1 MVTEEAPKPEIE
13 LKSEEVK
20 EILGHIPHWI
30 IRWGT
35 ALVFLVIA
43 LIIFG
48 SWWFKY
54 PDMVNA
60 SILVTTENPPSNAVA
75 RTNGKIMQLFVKDNQ
90 EVKAGQVL
98 ALIENPGN
106 LDDIIQLKSDLA
118 TFITKIEAPLN
129 LNGIAFTGNPVL
141 GDIQPFFANFLKQF
155 NDFVQFVR
163 LDYHSQKIN
172 SMNSEILKYKD
183 YSDRLNNQSRIL
195 KQEENLAYRQFKR
208 DSTVFIQGVIP
219 ESDYEKAKASYL
231 QKQYA
236 YEQSR
241 ITLASNEI
249 QISKLSQ
256 EILDLELKRSED
268 AGKLRSALDEAA
280 NKLSASIADWELKYV
295 LKSTVEGVVSFTRIW
310 SQNQDVREGDLVMSV
325 IPLNPGEMIGKVN
338 LPLSGAGK
346 VKPGQWV
353 NIKFANYP
361 YLEFGMVN
369 GVIRSISLVASNNE
383 YSVIVDLPEGLK
395 TGYGTELP
403 FNQDMQGIAE
413 IITNDRRLLE
423 RIVLPLRAAFARQ
436 KQISLNYQFVKD

>member
-1 MVTEEAPKPEIE
+1 MVDEEPANPEIE

-35 ALVFLVIA
+35 VLVFVIIA
-43 LIIFG
+43 LIILG
-48 SWWFKY
+48 SWLFKY
-54 PDMVNA
+54 PDIVNA
-60 SILVTTENPPSNAVA
+60 TILVTTENPPSNSVA
-75 RTNGKIMQLFVKDNQ
+75 RTNGKIMQLLVKDNA
-90 EVKAGQVL
+90 EVSAGQVL
-98 ALIENPGN
+98 ALIENPGQFEDITRLKTE
-106 LDDIIQLKSDLA
+106 LDSFRSNIETPVKQ
-118 TFITKIEAPLN
+118 KIS
-129 LNGIAFTGNPVL
+129 AFSGNPVL
-141 GDIQPFFANFLKQF
+141 GDIQPFYANFLKQY
-155 NDFVQFVR
+155 NDFIQFVE
-163 LDYHSQKIN
+163 LDYHNQKIVSLN
-172 SMNSEILKYKD
+172 AEIAKYKD
-183 YSDRLNNQSRIL
+183 YSKRLYNQSSIL
-195 KQEENLAYRQFKR
+195 KQEENLASRQFKR

-219 ESDYEKAKASYL
+219 ESDYEKSKSSYL

-268 AGKLRSALDEAA
+268 AGKLRSTLDEAA
-280 NKLSASIADWELKYV
+280 NKLSASIADWEQKYV
-295 LKSTVEGVVSFTRIW
+295 LKSAVEGVVSFTRIW

-325 IPLNPGEMIGKVN
+325 IPKNPGQIIGKVS

-346 VKPGQWV
+346 VKPQQWV

-361 YLEFGMVN
+361 YLEFGIVK
-369 GVIRSISLVASNNE
+369 GKIRSISLVASNNE

-395 TGYGTELP
+395 TGYGTELT
-403 FNQDMQGIAE
+403 FNQDMQGVAE

-423 RIVLPLRAAFARQ
+423 RIVLPVRAAFARQ
-436 KQISLNYQFVKD
+436 KQISSN

>member
-1 MVTEEAPKPEIE
+1 MEAEELSKPEIE

-35 ALVFLVIA
+35 ILVFAVIV
-43 LIIFG
+43 LILLG

-60 SILVTTENPPSNAVA
+60 TILVTTVNPPSNAVA
-75 RTNGKIMQLFVKDNQ
+75 RTNGKIMQLFIKDN
-90 EVKAGQVL
+90 EVVKTGQIL

-106 LDDIIQLKSDLA
+106 LEDIQHLKSELEIFR
-118 TFITKIEAPLN
+118 TTIENQSELSAPMFSVN
-129 LNGIAFTGNPVL
+129 LVL
-141 GDIQPFFANFLKQF
+141 GDIQQTYAAFLKQY
-155 NDFVQFVR
+155 NDYSQFVK
-163 LDYHSQKIN
+163 LDYHNQKIT
-172 SMNSEILKYKD
+172 SLKAEIVKYKN
-183 YSDRLNNQSRIL
+183 YSSRLNNQSRIL
-195 KQEENLAYRQFKR
+195 KQEELLASKQFKR
-208 DSTVFIQGVIP
+208 DSLVFVQGVIP
-219 ESDYEKAKASYL
+219 ESDFEKSKASYL

-256 EILDLELKRSED
+256 EILDLGLKRSED
-268 AGKLRSALDEAA
+268 NGKLGSALGEEA
-280 NKLSASIADWELKYV
+280 NKLFASIADWEQKYI
-295 LKSTVEGVVSFTRIW
+295 LKSAVGGVVSFTRIW
-310 SQNQDVREGDLVMSV
+310 SQNQDVREGDVVMSV
-325 IPLNPGEMIGKVN
+325 IPEYPGEMIGKVN

-361 YLEFGMVN
+361 YLEFGMVK
-369 GVIRSISLVASNNE
+369 GKIRSISLVASNNE

-395 TGYGTELP
+395 TGYGTELE

-423 RIVLPLRAAFARQ
+423 RIVLPVKAAFARQ
-436 KQISLNYQFVKD
+436 KQISDK

>member
-1 MVTEEAPKPEIE
+1 MSPSEPVKPEIE

-35 ALVFLVIA
+35 ALVFFIII
-43 LIIFG
+43 LILLG
-48 SWWFKY
+48 SWLFKY
-54 PDMVNA
+54 PDMVMA
-60 SILVTTENPPSNAVA
+60 PVLVTTENPPSNSVA
-75 RTNGKIMQLFVKDNQ
+75 RTNGKIMQLLVKDNENVQ
-90 EVKAGQVL
+90 IGQIL

-106 LDDIIQLKSDLA
+106 LNDILKLRQELDSFRTRIKISDMNRSSA
-118 TFITKIEAPLN
+118 FSGN
-129 LNGIAFTGNPVL
+129 LVL
-141 GDIQPFFANFLKQF
+141 GDIQPVYANFLKQF
-155 NDFVQFVR
+155 NDYNQFKA
-163 LDYHSQKIN
+163 LDYHSQKI
-172 SMNSEILKYKD
+172 SSLRAEALKYKD
-183 YSDRLNNQSRIL
+183 YSKRLNNQSMIL
-195 KQEENLAYRQFKR
+195 KQEENLSAKQFKR
-208 DSTVFIQGVIP
+208 DSTVFVQGVIP
-219 ESDYEKAKASYL
+219 ESDFEKSKAAYL
-231 QKQYA
+231 QKQFA

-268 AGKLRSALDEAA
+268 DGKLRSALDEAA
-280 NKLSASIADWELKYV
+280 NKLYASIADWEQKYV
-295 LKSTVEGVVSFTRIW
+295 LKSAVAGVVSFTRIW

-325 IPLNPGEMIGKVN
+325 IPDNPGEIIGKVS

-361 YLEFGMVN
+361 YMEFGMVK
-369 GVIRSISLVASNNE
+369 GKIRSISLVASDNE

-395 TGYGTELP
+395 TGYGTELT

-423 RIVLPLRAAFARQ
+423 RIVLPVKAAFARQ
-436 KQISLNYQFVKD
+436 KQISAK

>member
-1 MVTEEAPKPEIE
+1 MVPEELSKPEIE

-35 ALVFLVIA
+35 VMVFGFIA
-43 LIIFG
+43 LILLG
-48 SWWFKY
+48 SYWYKY
-54 PDMVNA
+54 PDMVKA
-60 SILVTTENPPSNAVA
+60 PVLVTTENPPSNAVA
-75 RTNGKIMQLFVKDNQ
+75 RTNGKIMQLFVKDNE
-90 EVKAGQVL
+90 EVRAGQTL
-98 ALIENPGN
+98 AIIENPGN
-106 LDDIIQLKSDLA
+106 IDDIIRLKADLNS
-118 TFITKIEAPLN
+118 FISEIEASEKHK
-129 LNGIAFTGNPVL
+129 GSAFSGNPVV
-141 GDIQPFFANFLKQF
+141 GDIQPFYANFLKQY
-155 NDFVQFVR
+155 NDFVQFIE
-163 LDYHSQKIN
+163 LDYHTQKVN
-172 SMNSEILKYKD
+172 SLKDEILKYKD
-183 YSDRLNNQSRIL
+183 YSQRLNSQCRIL
-195 KQEENLAYRQFKR
+195 KQEETLAARQFKR

-219 ESDYEKAKASYL
+219 ESDYEKSKSSYL

-256 EILDLELKRSED
+256 EILDLELRRSED
-268 AGKLRSALDEAA
+268 TGKLRSALDEAA
-280 NKLSASIADWELKYV
+280 NKLMASIADWEQKYV
-295 LKSTVEGVVSFTRIW
+295 LKSTVEGIISFTRIW

-325 IPLNPGEMIGKVN
+325 KVN

-346 VKPGQWV
+346 VKTGQWV

-361 YLEFGMVN
+361 YLEFGMVK
-369 GVIRSISLVASNNE
+369 GKIRSISLVASNNE

-395 TGYGTELP
+395 TGYGTELT

-423 RIVLPLRAAFARQ
+423 RIVLPVRAAFARQ
-436 KQISLNYQFVKD
+436 KQISAN

>member
-1 MVTEEAPKPEIE
+1 MLPEESSKPEIE

-35 ALVFLVIA
+35 ALVVIIIA
-43 LIIFG
+43 LIITG

-60 SILVTTENPPSNAVA
+60 PVLVTTENPPSNAVA
-75 RTNGKIMQLFVKDNQ
+75 RTNGKIMQLFVRDNE
-90 EVKAGQVL
+90 EVSTGQIL
-98 ALIENPGN
+98 ALIENPGK
-106 LDDIIQLKSDLA
+106 LEDIILLKAELDS
-118 TFITKIEAPLN
+118 FRNEITTSINHKES
-129 LNGIAFTGNPVL
+129 AFSKNPVL
-141 GDIQPFFANFLKQF
+141 GDIQPNYANFLKQY
-155 NDFVQFVR
+155 NDFIQFLK
-163 LDYHSQKIN
+163 LDYHNQKII
-172 SMNSEILKYKD
+172 SLKAEILKYKD
-183 YSDRLNNQSRIL
+183 YSKRLNNQSRIL
-195 KQEENLAYRQFKR
+195 KQEEKLAYRQFKR

-219 ESDYEKAKASYL
+219 ESDYEKSKSSYL

-249 QISKLSQ
+249 QISKLAQ
-256 EILDLELKRSED
+256 EILDLELKKSED
-268 AGKLRSALDEAA
+268 SGKLRSALDEAA
-280 NKLSASIADWELKYV
+280 NKLFASMADWEQKYV
-295 LKSTVEGVVSFTRIW
+295 LKSTVDGIVSFTRIW
-310 SQNQDVREGDLVMSV
+310 SQNQDVSEGDLVLSV
-325 IPLNPGEMIGKVN
+325 IPKNPGEMIGKVN

-361 YLEFGMVN
+361 YLEFGMVK
-369 GVIRSISLVASNNE
+369 GKIRSISLVASNNE
-383 YSVIVDLPEGLK
+383 YSVIVDLPDGLK
-395 TGYGTELP
+395 TGYGTELT

-423 RIVLPLRAAFARQ
+423 RIVLPVRAAFVRQ
-436 KQISLNYQFVKD
+436 KQISAN

>member
-1 MVTEEAPKPEIE
+1 MVTDESLKPEIE

-35 ALVFLVIA
+35 ALVFL
-43 LIIFG
+43 IIIMILLG

-54 PDMVNA
+54 PDMVKA
-60 SILVTTENPPSNAVA
+60 TILVTTENPPSNAVA
-75 RTNGKIMQLFVKDNQ
+75 RTDGKIMQLFIKDN
-90 EVKAGQVL
+90 EVVKAGQIL
-98 ALIENPGN
+98 ALIENPGKFG
-106 LDDIIQLKSDLA
+106 DILQLKA
-118 TFITKIEAPLN
+118 TMDSFRLEIESSKNTMLSSFQA
-129 LNGIAFTGNPVL
+129 NPVL
-141 GDIQPFFANFLKQF
+141 GEIQPFFANFLKLYNDYLQF
-155 NDFVQFVR
+155 YK
-163 LDYHSQKIN
+163 LDYHNQKIN
-172 SMNSEILKYKD
+172 SLNAEILKYKD
-183 YSDRLNNQSRIL
+183 YSKRLNNQSLIL

-208 DSTVFIQGVIP
+208 DSMVFIQGVIP
-219 ESDYEKAKASYL
+219 ESDYERSKTSYL

-256 EILDLELKRSED
+256 EILDLQLRKGED
-268 AGKLRSALDEAA
+268 GGKLRSAMDESA
-280 NKLSASIADWELKYV
+280 NKLYASIADWEQKYV
-295 LKSTVEGVVSFTRIW
+295 LKSTVIGIVSFTRIW

-325 IPLNPGEMIGKVN
+325 IPENPGEMIGKVS

-346 VKPGQWV
+346 VKPGQYV

-361 YLEFGMVN
+361 YLEFGMVK
-369 GVIRSISLVASNNE
+369 GLIRSISLVASNNE

-395 TGYGTELP
+395 TGYGTILT
-403 FNQDMQGIAE
+403 FNQDMQGVAE

-423 RIVLPLRAAFARQ
+423 RIVLPVRAAFARQ
-436 KQISLNYQFVKD
+436 KQISEN